1 MDHTIDLLNEA
12 LTVNA
17 NQAEW
22 ARQLGLK
29 RNAITSAKAR
39 QRLSPSI
46 AGNLA
51 YLLGKP
57 TDEIQRWMAIAGL
70 EAETQSPLAR
80 SKAMQLLRKK
90 A

>member
-12 LTVNA
+12 LTINS

-29 RNAITSAKAR
+29 RNAISNMKAR
-39 QRLSPSI
+39 ERLSPSI
-46 AGNLA
+46 AGNIA

-57 TDEIQRWMAIAGL
+57 VEEIQRWMAIAGL
-70 EAETQSPLAR
+70 EAETQHPLAR

>member
-12 LTVNA
+12 LSVNA

-22 ARQLGLK
+22 ARQLGLQ
-29 RNAITSAKAR
+29 RNAITTAKAR

-51 YLLGKP
+51 NLLGKP
-57 TDEIQRWMAIAGL
+57 REEIQRWMAIAGL
-70 EAETQSPLAR
+70 EAETQNPQAR
-80 SKAMQLLRKK
+80 SQAMQLLRKK

>member
-12 LTVNA
+12 LAADA

-22 ARQLGLK
+22 ARKLGLK
-29 RNAITSAKAR
+29 RNAITTAKAR

-51 YLLGKP
+51 HLLGKP
-57 TDEIQRWMAIAGL
+57 TVEIQRWMAIAGL
-70 EAETQSPLAR
+70 EAETQHPLAR
-80 SKAMQLLRKK
+80 SKAMQHLRKK

>member
-12 LTVNA
+12 LSVND

-22 ARQLGLK
+22 ARLLGLK
-29 RNAITSAKAR
+29 RNAITNAKAR

-51 YLLGKP
+51 HLLGKP
-57 TDEIQRWMAIAGL
+57 RDEIQRWMAIAGL
-70 EAETQSPLAR
+70 EAETQHPLAR
-80 SKAMQLLRKK
+80 SKAMDLLRRK